1 MKPLRALSLTL
12 AVFSCMSLSTAAET
26 GFLDREIEHAGDTY
40 RYQVYLPRD
49 YSASRQWPV
58 ILFLHGAGE
67 RGNDGLKQTQ
77 VGLGRAIRLNPER
90 WPAITVFPQVP
101 ADERWQGD
109 VAAMAMAALDATM
122 EEFSTDASRTY
133 LTGLSLGG
141 NGSWYL
147 GHHHADRF
155 AAVLAVCGFVQLEG
169 RFESFVS
176 DSGDPYS
183 IVANSLRNTPVWVV
197 HGDADVVVPVD
208 ESRRMVS
215 ALQSAGAAVHY
226 TELPGV
232 NHNSSD
238 AAYADL
244 DIVNW
249 LFKQHS
255 D

>member
-1 MKPLRALSLTL
+1 MKLLKALGLTL
-12 AVFSCMSLSTAAET
+12 AFFFCSSHSMAAET

-40 RYQVYLPRD
+40 HYQVYLPRN
-49 YSASRQWPV
+49 YSASGQWPV

-101 ADERWQGD
+101 ADGRWQGD
-109 VAAMAMAALDATM
+109 VAAMAMAALDATI
-122 EEFSTDASRTY
+122 EEFSTDASRVY

-147 GHHHADRF
+147 GYHHADRF
-155 AAVLAVCGFVQLEG
+155 AAVLAVCGFVQLDG
-169 RFESFVS
+169 RVEAFVS
-176 DSGDPYS
+176 GTSDPYGS
-183 IVANSLRNTPVWVV
+183 VANSLRNTPVWVV

-208 ESRRMVS
+208 ESRKMVS
-215 ALQSAGAAVHY
+215 ALQSVGAQVHY

-232 NHNSSD
+232 NHNSWD
-238 AAYADL
+238 AAYGDL
-244 DIVNW
+244 DIVSW
-249 LFKQHS
+249 LFEQRS

>member
-1 MKPLRALSLTL
+1 MKLLQALGLTLSLY
-12 AVFSCMSLSTAAET
+12 ACMSPGTAAET
-26 GFLDREIEHAGDTY
+26 GFLDREIQHAGDTY

-49 YSASRQWPV
+49 YSESRQWPV

-67 RGNDGLKQTQ
+67 RGSDGLKQTQ

-101 ADERWQGD
+101 ADGRWQGD

-122 EEFSTDASRTY
+122 QEFATDASRSY

-155 AAVLAVCGFVQLEG
+155 AAVLAVCGFVQLDS
-169 RFESFVS
+169 RFESFVAG
-176 DSGDPYS
+176 SGDPYAA
-183 IVANSLRNTPVWVV
+183 VADSLRNTPVWVV

-208 ESRRMVS
+208 ESRKMVS
-215 ALQSAGAAVHY
+215 ALQSAGAEVHY

-232 NHNSSD
+232 NHNSWD
-238 AAYADL
+238 AAYGDL
-244 DIVNW
+244 DIITW
-249 LFKQHS
+249 LFAQGA